1 MGEGTIRLDDDNNRD
16 HFANSL
22 NEGYGRLNDS
32 QHEQVTIDLSDEEE
46 EIGRAMPVPNHSSG
60 TQNPRGQRV
69 PSEASDEM
77 QSTNV
82 NNN

>member
-1 MGEGTIRLDDDNNRD
+1 MGEGARRLNDGNDRNA
-16 HFANSL
+16 FANSL

-60 TQNPRGQRV
+60 TQDPRGQRV